1 MKDANNNSSSMAP
14 NRKKDTKHISQM
26 ATTFPLLTALQGQI
40 PEEPEELDE
49 EEKAKLVSE
58 IRKFGREP
66 AERAYGLIR
75 AYSINSGDA
84 SVITLPFAGSA
95 LKSGPKF
102 ELEKLPLELQHI
114 LRKFVELHLETHA
127 N

>member
-1 MKDANNNSSSMAP
+1 
-14 NRKKDTKHISQM
+14 M
-26 ATTFPLLTALQGQI
+26 ATTFPLLTALQSQI
-40 PEEPEELDE
+40 EEDLPALTNDE
-49 EEKAKLVSE
+49 KVALVSE
-58 IRKFGREP
+58 IRKFGKEP

-84 SVITLPFAGSA
+84 SVISLPYNAQS

-102 ELEKLPLELQHI
+102 DLERLPAELQHI
-114 LRKFVELHLETHA
+114 LQKFVELHLETHA